1 MVRVSQY
8 IRDDEEGSEG
18 SSVEGAAEKG
28 AKRSQGERTGEGNRK
43 WRLEA
48 RRWRSRKNRREMG
61 CTIEGEWRKHL
72 PAAR

>member
-8 IRDDEEGSEG
+8 IRDDKEGSEG
-18 SSVEGAAEKG
+18 SSIEGQQRRVQNVRKG
-28 AKRSQGERTGEGNRK
+28 KRTGEGNRK
-43 WRLEA
+43 WRLET